1 MKDEQKNIAR
11 LSRKNA
17 DVIKNDQGI
26 GEKLHCSI
34 DINKLYILAEF
45 HGD

>member
-11 LSRKNA
+11 FSRKNA

-26 GEKLHCSI
+26 GEKLLLI
-34 DINKLYILAEF
+34 LMNKLLKRY
-45 HGD
+45 